1 MKLDIIKET
10 SIEYCEN
17 MYALGSNYLKL
28 DNNFELKH
36 LLNEL
41 TMLEN
46 KIRICNNIND
56 LNNYKVLLVQIVNRI
71 EGIINE

>member
-17 MYALGSNYLKL
+17 MYALGSNHLKL

-36 LLNEL
+36 LLSEL
-41 TMLEN
+41 TMLED
-46 KIRICNNIND
+46 KIRISTNINE
-56 LNNYKVLLVQIVNRI
+56 LNNYKVLLEQIINRI

>member
-17 MYALGSNYLKL
+17 MYAFGSTHLKL

-41 TMLEN
+41 TMLED
-46 KIRICNNIND
+46 KIRICTNINK
-56 LNNYKVLLVQIVNRI
+56 LNNYKVLLGQIVNRI